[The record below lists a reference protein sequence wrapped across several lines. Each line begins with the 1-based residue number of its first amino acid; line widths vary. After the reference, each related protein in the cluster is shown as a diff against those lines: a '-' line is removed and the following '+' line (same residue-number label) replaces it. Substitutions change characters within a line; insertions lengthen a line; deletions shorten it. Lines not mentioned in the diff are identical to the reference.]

1 MSVFAIIMFAATL
14 YFAYQI
20 FHHVQSLEE
29 PLPNNEER
37 STRTIDVND
46 LVEEADEAY
55 QNEDFKT
62 AQEKLGQAYLLE
74 PQNLEILN
82 KLAFIHGKRGDVQ
95 LAIDLYTR
103 SLSMNENDDLVHN
116 ALASLHRIK
125 GSRMLAKEHYDKA
138 LSIDDTY
145 AVTYYNYANLL
156 VDLGEKDQAEAM
168 YLHVLELDSDMNEA
182 REALENLRK
191 AQ

>member
-14 YFAYQI
+14 FFAYQI
-20 FHHVQSLEE
+20 FRHVQSLEE
-29 PLPNNEER
+29 PLPKKDEQ
-37 STRTIDVND
+37 SGQAVDVNT
-46 LVEEADEAY
+46 LVSEADEAY
-55 QNEDFKT
+55 SLEDFKT
-62 AQEKLGQAYLLE
+62 VQEKLGQAYLLE

-82 KLAFIHGKRGDVQ
+82 KLAFIHGKRGGIQ

-103 SLSMNENDDLVHN
+103 SLSMDQNDDLVHN
-116 ALASLHRIK
+116 ALASLYRAK
-125 GSRMLAKEHYDKA
+125 GSLMLAKEHYDKA

-156 VDLGEKDQAEAM
+156 VDLGEKEQAETL
-168 YLHVLELDSDMNEA
+168 YLRAIELDSEMNEA
-182 REALENLRK
+182 HEALENLRK

>member
-1 MSVFAIIMFAATL
+1 MSGFAIIMFVATL

-20 FHHVQSLEE
+20 FRHVQSLEE
-29 PLPNNEER
+29 PLPNKDER
-37 STRTIDVND
+37 STQTIDVNG

-55 QNEDFKT
+55 GVEDFKT

-82 KLAFIHGKRGDVQ
+82 KLAFVHGKRGDIQ
-95 LAIDLYTR
+95 LAIDLYNR
-103 SLSMNENDDLVHN
+103 SLSMDENDDLVHN
-116 ALASLHRIK
+116 ALASLYRSK
-125 GSRMLAKEHYDKA
+125 GSLILAKEHYEKA
-138 LSIDDTY
+138 LSIDDAY

-156 VDLGEKDQAEAM
+156 VDLEDKEQAEAM
-168 YLHVLELDSDMNEA
+168 YLRAIELDGDMTEA

>member
-20 FHHVQSLEE
+20 FRHVQSLEE
-29 PLPNNEER
+29 PLPRDNEQ
-37 STRTIDVND
+37 STRLIDVNT
-46 LVEEADEAY
+46 LVQEADQAY
-55 QNEDFKT
+55 KQEDFKT

-95 LAIDLYTR
+95 LAIDLYNR
-103 SLSMNENDDLVHN
+103 SLGMDENDDLVHN
-116 ALASLHRIK
+116 ALASIYRTQ
-125 GSRMLAKEHYDKA
+125 GSLILAKEHYEKA
-138 LSIDDTY
+138 LKIDDAY
-145 AVTYYNYANLL
+145 GVTYYNYANLL
-156 VDLGEKDQAEAM
+156 VDLDEKEQAEAM
-168 YLHVLELDSDMNEA
+168 YSRAIELDSEMDEA

-191 AQ
+191 IK

>member
-20 FHHVQSLEE
+20 FRHVQSLEDT
-29 PLPNNEER
+29 LPHNNEQ
-37 STRTIDVND
+37 STRPIDVNS
-46 LVEEADEAY
+46 LVGEADQAY
-55 QNEDFKT
+55 EQEDFKA

-95 LAIDLYTR
+95 LAIDLYNR
-103 SLSMNENDDLVHN
+103 SLGMDENDDLVHN
-116 ALASLHRIK
+116 ALASLYRTQ
-125 GSRMLAKEHYDKA
+125 GSLMLAKEHYEKA
-138 LSIDDTY
+138 LIIDDAY

-156 VDLGEKDQAEAM
+156 VDLDEKEQAEAM
-168 YLHVLELDSDMNEA
+168 YLRAIELDGEMTQA
-182 REALENLRK
+182 HEALESLRK

>member
-20 FHHVQSLEE
+20 FRHVQSLEDT
-29 PLPNNEER
+29 LPHNKEQ
-37 STRTIDVND
+37 STRPIDVNS
-46 LVEEADEAY
+46 LVEEADRAY
-55 QNEDFKT
+55 EQEDFKA

-95 LAIDLYTR
+95 LAIDLYNR
-103 SLSMNENDDLVHN
+103 SLGMDENDDLVHN
-116 ALASLHRIK
+116 ALASLYRTQ
-125 GSRMLAKEHYDKA
+125 GSLMLAKEHYEKA
-138 LSIDDTY
+138 LGIDNEY

-156 VDLGEKDQAEAM
+156 VDLGEKEQAEAM
-168 YLHVLELDSDMNEA
+168 YLRAIELDSEMTQA
-182 REALENLRK
+182 HEALESLRK

>member
-20 FHHVQSLEE
+20 FRHVQSLEDT
-29 PLPNNEER
+29 LPHSSEQA
-37 STRTIDVND
+37 TRPIDVNS
-46 LVEEADEAY
+46 LVWEADQAY
-55 QNEDFKT
+55 EQEDFKT

-82 KLAFIHGKRGDVQ
+82 KLAFIHGKRGDIQ
-95 LAIDLYTR
+95 LAIDLYNR
-103 SLSMNENDDLVHN
+103 SLGMDKNDDLVHN
-116 ALASLHRIK
+116 ALASLYRTQ
-125 GSRMLAKEHYDKA
+125 GSLMLAKEHYEKA
-138 LSIDDTY
+138 LIIDDAY

-156 VDLGEKDQAEAM
+156 VDLGEKEQAEAM
-168 YLHVLELDSDMNEA
+168 YLRAIELDSEMTEA
-182 REALENLRK
+182 HEALENLRK

>member
-1 MSVFAIIMFAATL
+1 MSVFAIIMFVATL

-20 FHHVQSLEE
+20 FRHVQSLEDT
-29 PLPNNEER
+29 LPHNNEQ
-37 STRTIDVND
+37 SSRTINVNA

-55 QNEDFKT
+55 QKEDFKK

-95 LAIDLYTR
+95 LGIDLYKR
-103 SLSMNENDDLVHN
+103 SLGMDENDDMVHN
-116 ALASLHRIK
+116 ALASMYRAQ
-125 GSRMLAKEHYDKA
+125 GSLMLAKEHYEKA
-138 LSIDDTY
+138 LSIDDAY

-156 VDLGEKDQAEAM
+156 VDLGEKDEAEAM
-168 YLHVLELDSDMNEA
+168 YLRAIELDSEMNEA

-191 AQ
+191 VQ

>member
-1 MSVFAIIMFAATL
+1 MSVFAIIMFAVTL

-29 PLPNNEER
+29 PLPQDNEQ
-37 STRTIDVND
+37 STSAIDVNN
-46 LVEEADEAY
+46 LVEEADDAY
-55 QNEDFKT
+55 GQEDFKT

-95 LAIDLYTR
+95 LAIDLYNR
-103 SLSMNENDDLVHN
+103 SLGVDENDDLVHN
-116 ALASLHRIK
+116 ALASLYRTK
-125 GSRMLAKEHYDKA
+125 GSLMLAKEHYDKA

-168 YLHVLELDSDMNEA
+168 YLHVLELDNDMNEA

-191 AQ
+191 ER

>member
-1 MSVFAIIMFAATL
+1 MSVFAIIMFAVTL

-29 PLPNNEER
+29 PLPQDNEQ
-37 STRTIDVND
+37 STTTVDVSG
-46 LVEEADEAY
+46 LVEEADDAY
-55 QNEDFKT
+55 GREDFKT

-95 LAIDLYTR
+95 LAIDLYNR
-103 SLSMNENDDLVHN
+103 SLEVEEKDDLVHN
-116 ALASLHRIK
+116 ALASLYRTK
-125 GSRMLAKEHYDKA
+125 GSLLLAKEHYDKA

-156 VDLGEKDQAEAM
+156 VDLGEKEQAKAL
-168 YLHVLELDSDMNEA
+168 YLRAIELDSDMNEA

>member
-20 FHHVQSLEE
+20 FRHVQSLEDMPRIE
-29 PLPNNEER
+29 DEQQKE
-37 STRTIDVND
+37 TVDVNS

-62 AQEKLGQAYLLE
+62 AQEKLGQAYLLA

-82 KLAFIHGKRGDVQ
+82 KLAFIHGKRGDIQ
-95 LAIDLYTR
+95 LAIDLYNR
-103 SLSMNENDDLVHN
+103 SLSMDENDDLVHN
-116 ALASLHRIK
+116 ALASLHRTK
-125 GSRMLAKEHYDKA
+125 GSMMLAKEHYDKA
-138 LSIDDTY
+138 LGIDDAY

-156 VDLGEKDQAEAM
+156 VDLGEKEQAQAM
-168 YLHVLELDSDMNEA
+168 YLRAIELDSQMNEA
-182 REALENLRK
+182 REALETLRK